1 MMCERHHKDSLSW
14 QKQRNYS
21 REKNND
27 SRTLTKRVQQKNH
40 FVMLISGC
48 SKVLN
53 EKKISNYLPVVNS

>member
-1 MMCERHHKDSLSW
+1 MMCERHHKDSFSW

-40 FVMLISGC
+40 FGMLISGC
-48 SKVLN
+48 TKVFTF
-53 EKKISNYLPVVNS
+53 SNYLPVVNS